1 MMKKFCCCSFATAS
15 KIFAVIGIISYAL
28 SFVAFIHIC
37 IIKERFGVESII
49 FEIAQCVFSGIGLI
63 CCILPFC
70 GFVMPLLIFT
80 PVDFING
87 IVFIIMVGYVLAL
100 CSITTSSDE
109 NNQLIFFQLYS
120 LSTDPDPAPD
130 LIGGILRLIFFQ
142 LYSLSTD
149 PDPAPAL
156 IGGILR
162 LILRIPVWLCFKS
175 YRDELKEGVDGNQV
189 EMGKV

>member
-1 MMKKFCCCSFATAS
+1 
-15 KIFAVIGIISYAL
+15 
-28 SFVAFIHIC
+28 
-37 IIKERFGVESII
+37 
-49 FEIAQCVFSGIGLI
+49 
-63 CCILPFC
+63 
-70 GFVMPLLIFT
+70 
-80 PVDFING
+80 
-87 IVFIIMVGYVLAL
+87 MVGYVLAL